1 MCPNFH
7 VVVFGKIDAKMDH
20 DGRWSYFSFCASDS
34 ESLIILRM
42 FFSKYVH
49 GDVQNIMKSLV
60 YSGQGSN

>member
-1 MCPNFH
+1 
-7 VVVFGKIDAKMDH
+7 MDH
-20 DGRWSYFSFCASDS
+20 DGRGPYFSFCASDS

-60 YSGQGSN
+60 YSG